1 VVIMLFGGNMDGSSN
16 LTCRA
21 YGMENQP
28 DFRIKAADEDHLHFN
43 ELRAAAAQYA
53 G

>member
-1 VVIMLFGGNMDGSSN
+1 MVAPTS
-16 LTCRA
+16 RA
-21 YGMENQP
+21 EPNGMENQP